1 MVAVAVQVQI
11 KTGSRLWWQNWG
23 LLLLFML
30 PPLAAE
36 PIRVVLEVSP
46 PHQTFD
52 NGQVAGLSTEVVELM
67 LQQAGLQPRYEVY
80 PWARAFRLAA
90 STPNVLI
97 YNMARTPER
106 EGQFDWIG
114 KVARYQFGLLKLTSR
129 YDIKV
134 QQLSDIH
141 GYVVGAQREDFAVEW
156 LKNVAK
162 QPANRLQLQPDVVET
177 WRLFAKGKLDLMIDD
192 PNAIQAMLDKHQLTR
207 ADVQFVLFVP
217 ELELYSWIAIKKGSD
232 PALVL
237 RLRQAYAQIEGS
249 PQLQKVLRP
258 ELTGTLTDPA
268 FAQAH

>member
-1 MVAVAVQVQI
+1 MQT
-11 KTGSRLWWQNWG
+11 KTSRQPW
-23 LLLLFML
+23 LLNLSLIWLLCA
-30 PPLAAE
+30 PVVSAE

-46 PHQTFD
+46 PHQTYD
-52 NGQVAGLSTEVVELM
+52 NGQVAGLSTAVVELM
-67 LQQAGLQPRYEVY
+67 LAQAGLQPRYEVY

-90 STPNVLI
+90 SHPNILI

-106 EGQFDWIG
+106 EGQFEWIG
-114 KVARYQFGLLKLTSR
+114 KVASYQFGLLKLTSR
-129 YDIKV
+129 RDIKV

-141 GYVVGAQREDFAVEW
+141 QYVVGAQRDDFAADW
-156 LKNVAK
+156 LKYVAK
-162 QPANRLQLQPDVVET
+162 QPVHRLQLQPDVVET

-192 PNAIQAMLDKHQLTR
+192 PNAIQTMLDQHQLAS

-217 ELELYSWIAIKKGSD
+217 ELRLDSWIAIKKGSD

-237 RLRQAYAQIEGS
+237 RLRQAYAEIEGS